1 MLATAI
7 LKKAGH
13 KVEVA
18 ADGIEAVEAESSL
31 SFDAVLMDI
40 QMPRM
45 DGLEAAGTIRKLED
59 SERANVYIIAMT
71 ANALMGDRDTC
82 FSAGMNDY
90 LPKPID

>member
-7 LKKAGH
+7 LKKVGH

-31 SFDAVLMDI
+31 SFDAVLVDI

-45 DGLEAAGTIRKLED
+45 DGLEAARAIRKLKD

-90 LPKPID
+90 LPKPSD